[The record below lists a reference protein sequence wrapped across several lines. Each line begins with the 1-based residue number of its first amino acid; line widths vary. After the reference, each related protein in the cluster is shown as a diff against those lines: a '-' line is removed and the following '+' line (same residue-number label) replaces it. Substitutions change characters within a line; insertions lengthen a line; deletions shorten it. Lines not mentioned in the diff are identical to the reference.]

1 MLGNR
6 NSQHSFAQIPNVNI
20 GRSSFDRSY
29 TVKDTFD
36 FDLLIP
42 IMIDEVLPGDTMSVN
57 VSSFA
62 RLATQVVPVMDNM
75 YIDYFFFYV
84 PNRLLWDNWER
95 FNGAQDDPADTID
108 YILPTLTFPAGGPEV
123 DTIYDKMGLPTD
135 VAAGYTLKN
144 TLPLRAYNRIW
155 NEWFRSQDLQDSVIK
170 NTDDGPDAVAD
181 YTLLKRNKKH
191 DYFTSALPWP
201 QKGESVTLPLGTSA
215 PVWGSVSTLPVSNAA
230 AEQYSP
236 IAGAF
241 LTTSGTSGNV
251 LGEMSFTGIA
261 GANPSGQPTPPNAGM
276 SWRDGAF
283 QGGASG
289 TMTVGGYN
297 LYFVNEALSTTF
309 SGTQLAPWTA
319 DLSGATSATINE
331 LRQAF
336 MIQSL
341 LELDA
346 RGGTR
351 YVEILRN
358 HFGVVSPDFR
368 LQRSEFLSAG
378 SSPINVHV
386 VPQTSQTSGSNVQ
399 ANLASFATASAG
411 GGIGFSKSFVEHG
424 YVIGLACAR
433 ADITYQQGINRMWN
447 RSTRYDFFWP
457 KLQQLGEQEIL
468 NKEIYLQGTAADELV
483 FGYQERYAEYRYK
496 PSEIHGRFRSTY
508 ATALDQ
514 WHLAEE
520 FGSLP
525 ALNSTFIASNT
536 PIERAIAIDT
546 EPDLL
551 FDAFFRIKHA
561 RPMMTYSVP
570 ATLGRF

>member
-6 NSQHSFAQIPNVNI
+6 HSQHSFAQIPSVNI
-20 GRSSFDRSY
+20 GRSSFDRSF

-36 FDLLIP
+36 FDYLIP
-42 IMIDEVLPGDTMSVN
+42 VFVDEVLPGDTMNLTVN
-57 VSSFA
+57 SFA
-62 RLATQVVPVMDNM
+62 RLATQVVPVLDNM
-75 YIDYFFFYV
+75 HLDYFFFYV
-84 PNRLLWDNWER
+84 PNRLVWSNWER

-108 YILPTLTFPAGGPEV
+108 YSLPTLTFPAGGPEV

-144 TLPLRAYNRIW
+144 TLPLRCYNRIW
-155 NEWFRSQDLQDSVIK
+155 RDWFKDQNLQDDVVQ
-170 NTDDGPDAVAD
+170 NTDDGPDAVGD
-181 YTLLKRNKKH
+181 YALLKRNKKH

-201 QKGESVTLPLGTSA
+201 QKGDSVSLPIGTSA
-215 PVWGSVSTLPVSNAA
+215 EVWGSLSSVPTNATLNQAPVMLAFSDRATTDGYRTMVPQVNQSLASPPVITDTTNLSIALTGSGGGGVQTSNIAFADKTLSIAA
-230 AEQYSP
+230 
-236 IAGAF
+236 
-241 LTTSGTSGNV
+241 
-251 LGEMSFTGIA
+251 
-261 GANPSGQPTPPNAGM
+261 
-276 SWRDGAF
+276 R
-283 QGGASG
+283 AS
-289 TMTVGGYN
+289 
-297 LYFVNEALSTTF
+297 A
-309 SGTQLAPWTA
+309 QAPFIA
-319 DLSGATSATINE
+319 DLSNATSATINE
-331 LRQAF
+331 LRNAL
-336 MIQSL
+336 MVQSL

-378 SSPINVHV
+378 SVPINVHP
-386 VPQTSQTSGSNVQ
+386 VPQTSPTSGSNAQ
-399 ANLASFATASAG
+399 AQLAAFATASTG
-411 GGIGFSKSFVEHG
+411 RRENIGFSKSFVEHG
-424 YVIGLACAR
+424 YVIGLVCAR
-433 ADITYQQGINRMWN
+433 ADITYQQGLNRMWN

-468 NKEIYLQGTAADELV
+468 NKEIYTQGTAADELV

-496 PSEIHGRFRSTY
+496 PSEIHGRLRSTY
-508 ATALDQ
+508 ATSLDV

-525 ALNSTFIASNT
+525 ALNSTFIVQNT

-546 EPDLL
+546 EPDIL
-551 FDAFFRIKHA
+551 FDAFFQLRHA